1 MESEQ
6 IQSNFSRN
14 IGKKMSLID
23 LNKDLINFNC
33 EFSITSKEPFQA
45 VVVTQEQLDNPEFKI
60 EYQTVENGM
69 LNGTFKNENNVYF
82 NYCLLLKSEKDITVN
97 INIKITPLPL
107 INTEPENKE
116 NKEDYSLLHKEHT
129 KKLNVPFYKTSTF
142 TWIIIFVGIG
152 LIIYLLFSE
161 SKKNNST
168 APVVTSSVTS
178 TTLKS
183 PPSIVKSP
191 PFIKSPSVVKSPPVV
206 KSSPVVKSPPSLL
219 SKLKNTNI

>member
-116 NKEDYSLLHKEHT
+116 
-129 KKLNVPFYKTSTF
+129 
-142 TWIIIFVGIG
+142 
-152 LIIYLLFSE
+152 
-161 SKKNNST
+161 
-168 APVVTSSVTS
+168 
-178 TTLKS
+178 
-183 PPSIVKSP
+183 
-191 PFIKSPSVVKSPPVV
+191 
-206 KSSPVVKSPPSLL
+206 
-219 SKLKNTNI
+219 

>member
-6 IQSNFSRN
+6 IKPIQLNFTRN

-33 EFSITSKEPFQA
+33 EFNITSNDPFQA

-60 EYQTVENGM
+60 EYQTVSNGM
-69 LNGTFKNENNVYF
+69 LSGTFKNENNVYF
-82 NYCLLLKSEKDITVN
+82 NYCLLLKSEKDNTVN
-97 INIKITPLPL
+97 INIKIKPLPL
-107 INTEPENKE
+107 TNTEPENKE
-116 NKEDYSLLHKEHT
+116 NKEDYSLLHQEHT
-129 KKLNVPFYKTSTF
+129 NKLDVPFYKTSTF

-161 SKKNNST
+161 NKPNNSNQ
-168 APVVTSSVTS
+168 PVTVTS
-178 TTLKS
+178 TTITKS
-183 PPSIVKSP
+183 PVVNLPSIVKS
-191 PFIKSPSVVKSPPVV
+191 SPVIKSPPVV